1 MAAPR
6 TCSMSYNAGRL
17 TKATSLR
24 SPHFVG
30 LLQQQTRCSARRFA
44 TSTPR
49 RIKDG
54 GTKNQEPFRSRLLAA
69 LRSTK
74 LDWSP
79 VPIVVGIAFLGA
91 FRFYRVRERERKR
104 QEREDAQ
111 SFQDRDGDGGEQGR
125 PKKRK
130 RIRPSGPWYDI
141 LLLNRLTSRPEIF

>member
-24 SPHFVG
+24 SPRLAG

-54 GTKNQEPFRSRLLAA
+54 GTKNQDPFRSRLLAA

-79 VPIVVGIAFLGA
+79 VPIGIGIAFLGA
-91 FRFYRVRERERKR
+91 FQFYRVRERERKR
-104 QEREDAQ
+104 QEWEDFH
-111 SFQDRDGDGGEQGR
+111 SFQNGDGDGDGGEQGR

-130 RIRPSGPWYDI
+130 RIRPSGPWYY
-141 LLLNRLTSRPEIF
+141 

>member
-1 MAAPR
+1 
-6 TCSMSYNAGRL
+6 MSYNAGRL

-24 SPHFVG
+24 SAHLVG
-30 LLQQQTRCSARRFA
+30 LLQQQTQCSARRFA

-49 RIKDG
+49 RIKDR

-79 VPIVVGIAFLGA
+79 VPIGVGIAFLGA
-91 FRFYRVRERERKR
+91 FQFYRVKERERKR

-111 SFQDRDGDGGEQGR
+111 LFQDGDGHGGEQGR

-130 RIRPSGPWYDI
+130 RIRPSGPWYEI
-141 LLLNRLTSRPEIF
+141 LLLNRLTSRPGIF

>member
-1 MAAPR
+1 
-6 TCSMSYNAGRL
+6 MSYNAGRL
-17 TKATSLR
+17 KKAASLR
-24 SPHFVG
+24 LPYLVG

-49 RIKDG
+49 RIKDE

-79 VPIVVGIAFLGA
+79 VSISVGIAFLGA
-91 FRFYRVRERERKR
+91 FQFYRVRERERKK
-104 QEREDAQ
+104 QEWEDAQ
-111 SFQDRDGDGGEQGR
+111 SFQNDGDGGEQGR

-141 LLLNRLTSRPEIF
+141 LLWNRLLYALNFSN

>member
-1 MAAPR
+1 
-6 TCSMSYNAGRL
+6 MSYNAGRL
-17 TKATSLR
+17 AKATSLR
-24 SPHFVG
+24 SAHLVG
-30 LLQQQTRCSARRFA
+30 LLQQQTQSSARRFA
-44 TSTPR
+44 TSTAR

-69 LRSTK
+69 LRRTK

-79 VPIVVGIAFLGA
+79 VPIGVGIAFLGA
-91 FRFYRVRERERKR
+91 FQFCRVKERGRKR

-111 SFQDRDGDGGEQGR
+111 SFQDGDCGGGEEGR

-141 LLLNRLTSRPEIF
+141 LLLIQLTSRHEIF

>member
-6 TCSMSYNAGRL
+6 TCSMFYNAGRL
-17 TKATSLR
+17 TKATPLR
-24 SPHFVG
+24 SPHSVAI
-30 LLQQQTRCSARRFA
+30 LQQQTRCSARRFA

-49 RIKDG
+49 RIKDRG
-54 GTKNQEPFRSRLLAA
+54 FKNQESFRSRLLAA

-79 VPIVVGIAFLGA
+79 VPIGAGIAFLGA
-91 FRFYRVRERERKR
+91 FQFYRVRERERKR

-111 SFQDRDGDGGEQGR
+111 SFQNGDGDSREQGR

-141 LLLNRLTSRPEIF
+141 LLWNRLTLRPELF